1 MSVVVTDV
9 FEYCT
14 LFKKNSTYPWVYF
27 LLYHFFLLL
36 FDAATCGIFFQIEE
50 ILQGHALE

>member
-14 LFKKNSTYPWVYF
+14 LFKKNSAYPWVYF
-27 LLYHFFLLL
+27 LLYHFFDYYFYLTRQR
-36 FDAATCGIFFQIEE
+36 AAFFSK
-50 ILQGHALE
+50 LRKSRKATL

>member
-27 LLYHFFLLL
+27 LLYHFFDYYFYLTRQR
-36 FDAATCGIFFQIEE
+36 AAFFSK
-50 ILQGHALE
+50 LRKSLKATL

>member
-1 MSVVVTDV
+1 MSVVVVDV

-27 LLYHFFLLL
+27 LLYHFFDYYFYLTRQR
-36 FDAATCGIFFQIEE
+36 AAFFSK
-50 ILQGHALE
+50 LRKSRKAKL